1 MLRSEGTVTATAR
14 PPEDYYFPVSWLLT
28 AAITLVSMVEVFT
41 GTGALLGRIDG
52 PTRWLE
58 DDSLVRLA
66 ELCTLDAYGPR
77 P

>member
-1 MLRSEGTVTATAR
+1 
-14 PPEDYYFPVSWLLT
+14 
-28 AAITLVSMVEVFT
+28 MVEVFT